1 MIRLQSIRTKLLFS
15 VVGTLLLTLSL
26 ASVFV
31 YTTQQNQALIDDIA
45 SETLED
51 INTALS
57 LSESVA
63 QVAAMAPYAAD
74 FARPFH
80 VQNESQRLQEKIK
93 DLKSVADHL
102 NNPEAKD
109 TLLKKV
115 ETLDTSI
122 QALLANV
129 TKELF
134 TREDLLSLQFDLQ
147 PLMAHSQG
155 EIFINA
161 FTRNPM
167 AVPHVLI
174 EQMEIYA
181 NQQAL
186 SGISN
191 ILSELKAQQ
200 KNVSAVRRNNAYVL
214 SSIRAQSDQ
223 MTASVHEFVI
233 ALQQHLR
240 FQQKQSERAI
250 DRATVFI
257 SIIILLLLLSGIYLH
272 RFNSVL
278 TSDLK
283 TVTEEMSSLAQ
294 GKTNIAVANI
304 QRNDEI
310 GELARTFEAFQK
322 EAIEKVR
329 VTEDLRVQKNL
340 LEAIFNNIQDGLSVF
355 DDQDNLVAWNRRYLT
370 LFKLQS
376 NEVKVGM
383 PLNDLQT
390 LMARTPFRTRNL
402 MQETLELQELNEE
415 RKDRSA
421 VFERYFDDG
430 RIIEFRSQPMPEGGF
445 VTLYSDLSERKAIEQ
460 QLQQAQKMEML
471 GQLTG
476 GVAHDFNNLLASLMG
491 NLQLLEMLPNLSE
504 SQEKYLSRALLVTEK
519 GSQLV
524 ERLLAF
530 SRKQQLYPEWV
541 PVDDLI
547 ASVLDI
553 SAYCVTPNITVNND
567 LALGEQ
573 CIYVDP
579 SQLEN
584 ALLNLILNS
593 SSAMPNGGELT
604 LSTYKSSQSE
614 HIILEVID
622 TGDGMSEDTMQRA
635 LEPFFTTKQTGE
647 GSGLGL
653 SMVYGFVTQSGGE
666 IDIQSSLSQ
675 GTSVKLILPIGQQP
689 KLENGQQKF
698 SDPAI
703 TVKRNASVLLVED
716 DIEVSGVIREQLALM
731 EFEVSVVHSVQHAL
745 EHLAV
750 NTCDLVISDVNLG
763 STEDGVQL
771 RQILASD
778 NPSLPVILTSGLPIE
793 SLIEHHHFNP
803 EWRFIAKP
811 FQYEQLKVMINI
823 S

>member
-1 MIRLQSIRTKLLFS
+1 MRSIRTKLLLS

-31 YTTQQNQALIDDIA
+31 YTTQQNQALIENIA

-93 DLKSVADHL
+93 DLKSVAGQL
-102 NNPEAKD
+102 NNAKARD

-134 TREDLLSLQFDLQ
+134 TREDLLSLQFDLY

-155 EIFINA
+155 KVFINA

-174 EQMEIYA
+174 EEMERFA
-181 NQQAL
+181 SEQAL
-186 SGISN
+186 SNISSM
-191 ILSELKAQQ
+191 LSELKAQQ
-200 KNVSAVRRNNAYVL
+200 KNVSEVRRNNAYVL

-223 MTASVHEFVI
+223 MTVSVHEFVI

-240 FQQKQSERAI
+240 SQQKQSERAI
-250 DRATVFI
+250 DRATMFI
-257 SIIILLLLLSGIYLH
+257 SIIILLLLLSGVYLH

-278 TSDLK
+278 TRDLK

-310 GELARTFEAFQK
+310 GELARTFEAFQT

-340 LEAIFNNIQDGLSVF
+340 LEAIFDNIQDGLSVF
-355 DDQDNLVAWNRRYLT
+355 DDQDKLVAWNQRYLT
-370 LFKLQS
+370 LFKLQP
-376 NEVKVGM
+376 NEVMVGM
-383 PLNDLQT
+383 PLDELQN

-402 MQETLELQELNEE
+402 MQETLELQALNEE
-415 RKDRSA
+415 RKGRSA

-445 VTLYSDLSERKAIEQ
+445 VTLYSDLFEKKAIEQ

-491 NLQLLEMLPNLSE
+491 NLQLLEMGPTLNE

-541 PVDDLI
+541 LVDDLV
-547 ASVLDI
+547 AGVLDI
-553 SAYCVTPNITVNND
+553 SAYCVTPNITVNTD
-567 LALGEQ
+567 LTLGEQ

-593 SSAMPNGGELT
+593 SAAMPKGGELT

-614 HIILEVID
+614 HIFLEVID
-622 TGDGMSEDTMQRA
+622 TGEGMSKETMQRA

-666 IDIQSSLSQ
+666 IDIHSEPSQ
-675 GTSVKLILPIGQQP
+675 GTHVKLMLPIGQQP
-689 KLENGQQKF
+689 KWEDGQHKR
-698 SDPAI
+698 SSHAI
-703 TVKRNASVLLVED
+703 SVKPNAAVLLVED
-716 DIEVSGVIREQLALM
+716 DIEVSSVIREQLALM
-731 EFEVSVVHSVQHAL
+731 QLEVSVVLSVKEAL
-745 EHLAV
+745 EHLKVKA
-750 NTCDLVISDVNLG
+750 CELVISDVNLG

-771 RQILASD
+771 RQILASTF
-778 NPSLPVILTSGLPIE
+778 PHLPVILMSGLPIE

-811 FQYEQLKVMINI
+811 FQYERLKAMINVV
-823 S
+823 